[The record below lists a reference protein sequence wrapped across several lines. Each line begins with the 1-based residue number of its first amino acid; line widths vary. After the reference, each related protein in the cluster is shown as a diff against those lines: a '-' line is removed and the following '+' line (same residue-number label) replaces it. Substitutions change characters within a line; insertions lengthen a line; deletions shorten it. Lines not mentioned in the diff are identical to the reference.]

1 MLRCLLAPL
10 ARLALLLATA
20 TAAAAGQPV
29 PLDEDAFTRHAA
41 GKLQRTLSSGPVT
54 VLGPLTLGIG
64 DAQVNLDRIHA
75 FCQRNAEGCAEGLEA
90 FLHDITIAMGDA
102 EAKPGAD
109 ALRIVLRSAD
119 YVASARDSI
128 AGGRVPGRLD
138 ARPFVG
144 GLTAVPVLDGERSV
158 QLLGSPQREELGLDD
173 DQAYARGLENLRT
186 RLVPLAVA
194 APPVAPGR
202 LGVLADDFYQPSRL
216 LLHDSWARLAEAQ
229 GGVLVVAVPAT
240 DLLLYSA
247 DDSPAGLAA
256 LRALVADTM
265 ARAPNPLAPLQLRW
279 RPEGWELVP
288 AR

>member
-1 MLRCLLAPL
+1 MLRRLLAPL
-10 ARLALLLATA
+10 APLALLLATT
-20 TAAAAGQPV
+20 TAAAQPV
-29 PLDEDAFTRHAA
+29 PLDEEPFTRHAA
-41 GKLQRTLSSGPVT
+41 GQLQRTLPSRPVT
-54 VLGPLTLGIG
+54 VLGPLTLGLG
-64 DAQVNLDRIHA
+64 DAQINLDRIHA
-75 FCQRNAEGCAEGLEA
+75 FCQRDGEGCAERLDA
-90 FLHDITIAMGDA
+90 FLHDVATAMGDA
-102 EAKPGAD
+102 QAKPRAD
-109 ALRIVLRSAD
+109 ALRIVLRSAA
-119 YVASARDSI
+119 YVASARASI

-144 GLTAVPVLDGERSV
+144 GMMAVPVLDGERSV
-158 QLLGSPQREELGLDD
+158 QLLGSGQREELGLDD
-173 DQAYARGLENLRT
+173 DQAYARGLQNLRT

-202 LGVLADDFYQPSRL
+202 LGVLADDVYQPSRL
-216 LLHDSWARLAEAQ
+216 LLHDSWAGLAEAQ

-265 ARAPNPLAPLQLRW
+265 ARAPNPLAPLLLRW